1 MPGLLNEPSSCE
13 AVSKIPNFVC
23 CSKDESDWAESQV
36 LKVSDCSRL
45 VVSLGGN
52 NNEAIHRTLSQSRAV
67 IIFENIKELEL
78 SNFDI
83 SHTPTDSNK
92 RGQIASIIFRCFQ
105 FSSFESPPTIPADIS
120 RNVVI
125 SDSRYD
131 IKIQDKTEVEL
142 NNVTFTNPVYLDVFN
157 RDLNIIQPTLKI
169 INSKFP
175 AKVDIVKDGIN
186 PGSFN
191 KANSVG

>member
-1 MPGLLNEPSSCE
+1 M
-13 AVSKIPNFVC
+13 
-23 CSKDESDWAESQV
+23 
-36 LKVSDCSRL
+36 SDCSRL

-67 IIFENIKELEL
+67 IIFENINELEL
-78 SNFDI
+78 SSFEI
-83 SHTPTDSNK
+83 SHTPTESNK
-92 RGQIASIIFRCFQ
+92 RGQITSIIFRWKVFW
-105 FSSFESPPTIPADIS
+105 FLFLSTIQADIC
-120 RNVVI
+120 RNVAI

-142 NNVTFTNPVYLDVFN
+142 NNVTFTNPVYLDVYN
-157 RDLNIIQPTLKI
+157 RDQNIIQPTLKI

-191 KANSVG
+191 KANSLG